1 MDTVLISLI
10 SRFLFILILASCS
23 STKVELHDSAVDL
36 DRALKSLP
44 KEDAPRPPY
53 GPTSPHPQGFIDKT
67 LDYGLGGIEAVWFA
81 SIDLNH
87 DQYDDLVILPGYFNQ
102 PKFFV
107 FNPTQKKF
115 LEVESSFPEA
125 TPASYLAFADFNRDG
140 VMDVI
145 IGVLNQRGEFTKT
158 PLTLWLGR
166 WNDKNQLRFD
176 KDNSFIKLEPQAT
189 SSVVMVDVNLDGR
202 LDLFMGNW
210 YKEHKNS
217 LIPSGDR
224 LLINTAN
231 GWEDKSEWLE
241 GENTQSANE
250 LFPPLA
256 RPTYGASSCDM
267 NQDGWPDILTAS
279 SGGHGNK
286 LWLNRAPRPGP
297 VLEGRRFTDVGRES
311 FFAHD
316 ANGGLVPTGGGRT
329 FTANCADYNDDGI
342 MDVFLGELTHAW
354 DNVSV
359 DRSSILTG
367 ARPTL
372 PLSFLRT
379 EYMSDLETE
388 NWNQGDKRATWADLN
403 LDGFIDLLVDNSGF
417 PPHSRL
423 VAFMQDETRAFNNV
437 APQWGID
444 IVNPVGSMIVDIN
457 GDGKLDIITGQTNV
471 RQSDIKG
478 RIYVL
483 ENNMP
488 VSGRAHVFHLEGR
501 KANNLGIGAMVM
513 LYTLVDGKQVI
524 QRRWN
529 ETVQGGLSSQNQTGV
544 HFGVGAATKTVGV
557 KVRWPILKSGS
568 IRSGDILERMYQ
580 LKENPKKSLQVWTLC
595 EDGRAI
601 EGRFKCNPI

>member
-1 MDTVLISLI
+1 MGTDLISLI
-10 SRFLFILILASCS
+10 TKVLCFLILVSCS
-23 STKVELHDSAVDL
+23 SKKIELHDSTVDL
-36 DRALKSLP
+36 DRALKALP
-44 KEDAPRPPY
+44 QEDAPRPIY
-53 GPTSPHPQGFIDKT
+53 GPTSPHHQGFVDKT
-67 LDYGLGGIEAVWFA
+67 AEYGLSGIEAVWFA
-81 SIDLNH
+81 SIDLNR
-87 DQYDDLVILPGYFNQ
+87 DKYDDLVLLPGYFNQ

-107 FNPTQKKF
+107 FNPSLKKF
-115 LEVESSFPEA
+115 TEVESSFPEA

-140 VMDVI
+140 ILDVI
-145 IGVLNQRGEFTKT
+145 VGVLNQRGEFTKT
-158 PLTLWLGR
+158 PLTLWLGS
-166 WNDKNQLRFD
+166 WNEKNQLRFKQD
-176 KDNSFIKLEPQAT
+176 TSFIKLTPEAT
-189 SSVVMVDVNLDGR
+189 SSIVLIDVNLDGR
-202 LDLFMGNW
+202 LDIFMGNW
-210 YKEHKNS
+210 YKEYKNS

-224 LLINTAN
+224 LIVNFSK
-231 GWEDKSEWLE
+231 GWQDQTDWLE
-241 GENTQSANE
+241 GESVQSNNE

-286 LWLNRAPRPGP
+286 LWLNRPPRPGP
-297 VLEGRRFTDVGRES
+297 VLEGRRFIDVGRES

-367 ARPTL
+367 ARLTL

-388 NWNQGDKRATWADLN
+388 NWNQGDKRAIWVDLN
-403 LDGFIDLLVDNSGF
+403 LDGLVDLLVDNSGF
-417 PPHSRL
+417 PPYSRL

-437 APQWGID
+437 APQWGLD
-444 IVNPVGSMIVDIN
+444 IVNPVGSLIMDIN
-457 GDGKLDIITGQTNV
+457 GDGKLDVITGQTNV

-478 RIYVL
+478 RMYVL

-488 VSGRAHVFHLEGR
+488 VTGRAHVFYLEGN
-501 KANNLGIGAMVM
+501 KANEQGIGAMVM

-529 ETVQGGLSSQNQTGV
+529 ETIQGGLASQNQAGV
-544 HFGVGAATKTVGV
+544 HFGVAATAKTVGV

-568 IRSGDILERMYQ
+568 IRSGDALERMYQ
-580 LKENPKKSLQVWTLC
+580 LKEDPKKSLQAWTLC
-595 EDGRAI
+595 EDGRVMA
-601 EGRFKCNPI
+601 GKVKCKVL